1 MTRAWGSASARRASS
16 PPARRTPRAA
26 PSGPTSTA
34 STGRPVS
41 MRAPSRSAAWHA
53 RRRGPHRHRRARA
66 CLLALPPPAR
76 PRMPWCRTGGGR
88 RRQQVGM
95 QCQRWAYNAMRE
107 GGPHLRQLAAD
118 GAHAAAD
125 HHPGPLRA
133 RQAALARAPDTA
145 LTGCCCTLEPH
156 LCHNGDTRAL
166 AACLHAQ
173 GIFPA
178 AHSMPWADNND
189 TRQGAATLPR
199 TMLWH
204 RKFRPEP
211 GMSQVAARPDT
222 PSVTAYMARS
232 RSLRKP
238 KRCR

>member
-1 MTRAWGSASARRASS
+1 MTRAWGSARARRASS

-133 RQAALARAPDTA
+133 RQAALVRAPGTA
-145 LTGCCCTLEPH
+145 LTRCWCTLE
-156 LCHNGDTRAL
+156 TRRICATTVTREHWL
-166 AACLHAQ
+166 RACMRRAS
-173 GIFPA
+173 FPPPIA
-178 AHSMPWADNND
+178 CRGQITITQDRVQN
-189 TRQGAATLPR
+189 
-199 TMLWH
+199 
-204 RKFRPEP
+204 
-211 GMSQVAARPDT
+211 PDRAPCCGT
-222 PSVTAYMARS
+222 GSSGRSPACPRS
-232 RSLRKP
+232 RSGRTRRP
-238 KRCR
+238 